1 MGSVVEKINLWRSKY
16 WYERVLVQSKLS
28 IGNIAAIVAIF
39 DEANEVGIGRGRRL
53 EEWRWVVIK
62 EMKGKEIVVNWDILW
77 RDQGR
82 RIGWV
87 GIE

>member
-1 MGSVVEKINLWRSKY
+1 MP
-16 WYERVLVQSKLS
+16 SKLS

-82 RIGWV
+82 KYDERELSSGWGGV
-87 GIE
+87 GMNRSRWKISRE